1 MKGTKIQLSEDEL
14 ALVKDGEWILTK
26 NEIIRKVIS
35 LFGNLSDCMGPLI
48 QKSALP
54 PPVRDSSPK
63 ISRGENYRG
72 LPYVVLDYP
81 RLFSKDHVFAIRI
94 LFWWA
99 HYFTVS
105 LHLKGSYRE
114 MFRDRLSENRN
125 LLVLNESYISR
136 SPEEWL
142 HAVDQEYYI
151 LVKNCTKPELDA
163 ILQAHSFTKISS
175 IIALDQWNKAEAVI
189 LDRFKTLL
197 ETLGQN

>member
-1 MKGTKIQLSEDEL
+1 MMDTKIQLSEDEL

-26 NEIIRKVIS
+26 NGIIRKVIA
-35 LFGNLSDCMGPLI
+35 LFGNLSDCMIPVI
-48 QKSALP
+48 QQSALP
-54 PPVRDSSPK
+54 AHVRESSPK

-114 MFRDRLSENRN
+114 MFRERLSENRN
-125 LLVLNESYISR
+125 SLLQHEFFICR
-136 SPEEWL
+136 SPDEWL

-151 LVKNCTKPELDA
+151 PLKNCSKPELDT
-163 ILQAHSFTKISS
+163 ILQTHSFTKMTS
-175 IIALDQWNKAEAVI
+175 IIPLDQWNTAEPVI
-189 LDRFKTLL
+189 LDRFRILL
-197 ETLGQN
+197 EALG